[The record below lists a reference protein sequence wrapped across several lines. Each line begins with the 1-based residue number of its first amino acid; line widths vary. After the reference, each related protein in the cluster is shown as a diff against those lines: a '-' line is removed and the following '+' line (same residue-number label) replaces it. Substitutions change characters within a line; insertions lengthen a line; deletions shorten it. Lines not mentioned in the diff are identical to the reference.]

1 MPAERARTKF
11 AVVREDPDVEHA
23 LCLRTKADRVLVVA
37 SGGCTAL
44 TLAHRVPGMRV
55 TAFDFSEGQLA
66 HVEAK
71 RDAVV
76 RGDLRALN
84 VGDDSAE
91 GINQRGEFE
100 SLFRTLRRFVQEMV
114 APGEQIAR
122 YFDASTAQQERRALV
137 KTWQASRYWPVA
149 FSLAFHDA
157 LLRAMFGPAATQ
169 HAEPGSYPGYF
180 QRAFERGL
188 LRDDGPGNPFLAH
201 VLLGQY
207 LPDHAPDY
215 AHAARPLAVELV
227 HGELPSVPD
236 LARFDVVSLSNVFD
250 WSDDALVARWAT
262 SLSALRPGSAIVIR
276 QLNNRRDVRRLLSDT
291 FAFDGPLGDDLLSRD
306 RSLFYERI
314 EVGFRS
320 P

>member
-1 MPAERARTKF
+1 MPGERTRIKF

-23 LCLRTKADRVLVVA
+23 LCLHTKAERVLVVA

-91 GINQRGEFE
+91 GMNQRGEFE

-114 APGEQIAR
+114 APGEEIAR

-157 LLRAMFGPAATQ
+157 LLHAMFGPAATQ
-169 HAEPGSYPGYF
+169 HAEPASYPGYF
-180 QRAFERGL
+180 QRALERGL

-215 AHAARPLAVELV
+215 VHAGRPLAVELV
-227 HGELPSVPD
+227 HGELPRVPD

-250 WSDDALVARWAT
+250 WSDDALAARWAT
-262 SLSALRPGSAIVIR
+262 SLRALRPGSAIVIR

-320 P
+320 R